1 MKFEVTI
8 LGSGS
13 SLPTIQRNS
22 TAQFVECNNRFILI
36 DCGEGTQI
44 QLRRFKIKFQKLDA
58 VLISHLHGDHY
69 FGLPGLISS
78 MHLLGRE
85 KKLYIVGPIE
95 LEALIRPLLDVGG
108 NQLNFELEFIGLSY
122 PENKVVF
129 EDKKVSITS
138 FPLKHRIP
146 THGYVISEK
155 VTEFKLNKPAF
166 DEYNLRLSDIP
177 KIKKGEDIM
186 APNGKLIAN
195 RELILSPKPAKR
207 YAFCSDTKY
216 AESIVPFISNVDL
229 LYHEATFTN
238 EHKAR
243 AKQTFH
249 STAEDAAK
257 IAQLA
262 DVKHLLIGHFSP
274 RYNDTEQHENEAKT
288 FFNNIRIAE
297 DGLVMKI

>member
-13 SLPTIQRNS
+13 SLPTIQRNP
-22 TAQFVECNNRFILI
+22 TAQFVECNNRFILV

-44 QLRRFKIKFQKLDA
+44 QLRRFKIKFQKIDV

-85 KKLYIVGPIE
+85 KKLYIVGPEE
-95 LEALIRPLLDVGG
+95 LEALIRPLLDIGG
-108 NQLNFELEFIGLSY
+108 CPLNFDLEFIGLSY
-122 PENKVVF
+122 PENRVVF
-129 EDKKVSITS
+129 EDKKVSISS

-146 THGYVISEK
+146 AHGYVISEK
-155 VTEFKLNKPAF
+155 VTQFKLNKPVF

-177 KIKKGEDIM
+177 KIKNGEDII
-186 APNGKLIAN
+186 APDGKIILN
-195 RELILSPKPAKR
+195 KELVLPSKTAKR

-216 AESIVPFISNVDL
+216 AESIVPFIREVDL

-238 EHKAR
+238 EHKSR
-243 AKQTFH
+243 AIQTFH

-262 DVKHLLIGHFSP
+262 DVKRLLIGHFSP
-274 RYNDTEQHENEAKT
+274 RYNDTKQHENEAKST
-288 FFNNIRIAE
+288 FSNIQIAE
-297 DGLVMKI
+297 DGLVIKI